1 MKITMNDD
9 KLDSPTAIKA
19 FLGSADKLE
28 FTVPKA
34 SRYSFLAR
42 TLKRTNYLN
51 LSKKDKG
58 PVREYM
64 ERMTGYSW
72 SQLKRL
78 IAQYR
83 EKRWIGRTTST
94 RHTFSKRYTQSD
106 ILLLVQTDEAHQT
119 LSGATTKK
127 LFERAYKVYGEA
139 DYERLSRISV
149 SHLYNLRKST
159 FYQRQRRHFTKTQ
172 KTTVSIGERRKP
184 NPEGRPGYIRVD
196 TVHQGDQDK
205 QKGVYHINAVDE
217 VTQFEVIVSVEKIS
231 ETYLIPVLE
240 ELLATFPF
248 VILNF
253 HTDNGSEYINHTV
266 AKLLNKLHI
275 EMTKSRS
282 RHSNDNAL
290 AESKNGAVVRK
301 YLGYTHIAQKWA
313 PLINEFNREYLVPY
327 LNFHRPCYF
336 AEIKIDAKGKEKKIY
351 PYRNMMTPYEK
362 LKALPHASTYLK
374 FDMSF
379 EILELQ
385 MLSSTDLQAAKVLK
399 KAQIALFKQ
408 IAAGSSSDIM
418 YHHPAMQ
425 LSSLQ
430 EVEKQDHALS

>member
-9 KLDSPTAIKA
+9 KLDSPAAIKA
-19 FLGSADKLE
+19 FLGGTDKLE
-28 FTVPKA
+28 LQVSKEA
-34 SRYSFLAR
+34 RYSFLAR
-42 TLKRTNYLN
+42 TLKRTNYFK
-51 LSKKDKG
+51 LSKKEKG

-83 EKRWIGRTTST
+83 ENRWIGKADSN
-94 RHTFSKRYTQSD
+94 RHTFPKKYTQND
-106 ILLLVQTDEAHQT
+106 ILLLAQTDEAHQT
-119 LSGATTKK
+119 LSGPTTKK
-127 LFERAYKVYGEA
+127 LVERAYKIYGDPA
-139 DYERLSRISV
+139 YERLALISV
-149 SHLYNLRKST
+149 SHLYNLRKGD

-172 KTTVSIGERRKP
+172 GTKVSIGERRKP
-184 NPEGRPGYIRVD
+184 NPQGKPGYIRID

-217 VTQFEVIVSVEKIS
+217 VTQFEVILSVEKIS
-231 ETYLIPVLE
+231 EAYLIPVLE
-240 ELLATFPF
+240 KLLATFPF

-253 HTDNGSEYINHTV
+253 HSDNGSEYINHVV

-290 AESKNGAVVRK
+290 AESKNGAIVRK

-313 PLINEFNREYLVPY
+313 SLINEFNRQHLIPY

-336 AEIKIDAKGKEKKIY
+336 AEITIDAKGKEKKTY
-351 PYRNMMTPYEK
+351 PYKSMMTPYEK
-362 LKALPHASTYLK
+362 LKSLPDAISYLK
-374 FDMSF
+374 ADTSF

-385 MLSSTDLQAAKVLK
+385 MLSSSDLQAAKAMK
-399 KAQIALFKQ
+399 QAQSELFKQ
-408 IAAGSSSDIM
+408 IFNGSSIDIM
-418 YHHPAMQ
+418 YRHP
-425 LSSLQ
+425 SLQ
-430 EVEKQDHALS
+430 ASAIQQLENERV